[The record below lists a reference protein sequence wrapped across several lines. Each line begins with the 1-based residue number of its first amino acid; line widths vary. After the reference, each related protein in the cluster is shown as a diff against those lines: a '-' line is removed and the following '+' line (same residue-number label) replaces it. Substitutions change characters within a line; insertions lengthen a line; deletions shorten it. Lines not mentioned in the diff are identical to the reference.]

1 MAPNMY
7 VCICNAVTDR
17 EIRQCVAL
25 GAQTFEQVRDCLG
38 VSTCCG
44 RCEPIAREIVVE
56 REARGGSAVP
66 A

>member
-1 MAPNMY
+1 MY

-25 GAQTFEQVRDCLG
+25 GARTFEQVRDCLG

-56 REARGGSAVP
+56 REARAGSAAP

>member
-1 MAPNMY
+1 MY

-56 REARGGSAVP
+56 RAARAGSAVP